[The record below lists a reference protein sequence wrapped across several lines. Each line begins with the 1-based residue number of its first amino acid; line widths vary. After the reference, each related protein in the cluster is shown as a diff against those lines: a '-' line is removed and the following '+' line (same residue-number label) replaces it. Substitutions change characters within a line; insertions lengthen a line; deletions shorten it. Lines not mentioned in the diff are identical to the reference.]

1 MKRVVHLTSVH
12 PRYDTRIFVKECVSL
27 ARHGFEVSL
36 IVADG
41 KGDEKKENVQIYDVG
56 APDGRL
62 DRMCHAPKRV
72 LTTALK
78 LNADIYHFHDP
89 ELISIGLKLK
99 KNGKKVIF
107 DVHEDTPK
115 QILSKPYL
123 HKSLRSLISK
133 VFGTYEQ
140 WASKQLDAVVAATP
154 FLRDKFLKLGITAV
168 DVNNYPLL
176 SEFNIGEI
184 DWSQKQNYAC
194 YVGGLSKV
202 RGILEIVEAMQY
214 TQNGTKLKIAGSFSE
229 VNFEREVMQSKGW
242 GAVDA
247 LGWQN
252 RAGIQDILNGSVAG
266 LVTLHPIINY
276 LDALPVKMFEYM
288 AAGIPVIASDIP
300 LWKQIIDENQ
310 CGVCINP
317 FDPKEIAQAINSLV
331 ENPENAQKM
340 GYNGQQAVV
349 QKYNWSIEEQKLVAL
364 YRQLI

>member
-1 MKRVVHLTSVH
+1 MKVVHLTSVH

-27 ARHGFEVSL
+27 AKHGFEVYL
-36 IVADG
+36 VVADG
-41 KGDEKKENVQIYDVG
+41 KGDEEKENVHIYDVG
-56 APDGRL
+56 KPNGRL
-62 DRMCHAPKRV
+62 DRMRNAPNRV
-72 LTTALK
+72 LKKAIGLD
-78 LNADIYHFHDP
+78 ASIYHFHDP

-99 KNGKKVIF
+99 KMGKKVIF

-123 HKSLRSLISK
+123 HKALRSLISK
-133 VFGTYEQ
+133 VFGAYEQ
-140 WASKQLDAVVAATP
+140 WASKQLDAIVAATP
-154 FLRDKFLKLGITAV
+154 FLRDKFLQFGATAV

-176 SEFNIGEI
+176 SEFAIGKI
-184 DWSQKQNYAC
+184 DWSQKQNYVC
-194 YVGGLSKV
+194 YVGGLSRV

-214 TQNGTKLKIAGSFSE
+214 AQNNTRLKIAGSYSE
-229 VNFEREVMQSKGW
+229 ASLEQEVMQSTGW
-242 GAVDA
+242 NNVDA

-252 RAGIQDILNGSVAG
+252 RAGIQDVLNGSVAG

-310 CGVCINP
+310 CGVCVNP
-317 FDPKEIAQAINSLV
+317 FDSKAIAQAINHLV
-331 ENPENAQKM
+331 ENPENAEKM
-340 GYNGQQAVV
+340 GYNGQQAVLK
-349 QKYNWSIEEQKLVAL
+349 KYNWSIEEQKLIML